1 MVYIMDM
8 ISDSLVFMICSVKE
22 SMKESGEERGE
33 ERGE

>member
-33 ERGE
+33 